1 MVEKD
6 KGRSHV
12 MHFMGPA
19 KFKAQQGVPARVKGH
34 GPPALEIIVVP
45 VDGFSAGSGTSTL

>member
-1 MVEKD
+1 
-6 KGRSHV
+6 